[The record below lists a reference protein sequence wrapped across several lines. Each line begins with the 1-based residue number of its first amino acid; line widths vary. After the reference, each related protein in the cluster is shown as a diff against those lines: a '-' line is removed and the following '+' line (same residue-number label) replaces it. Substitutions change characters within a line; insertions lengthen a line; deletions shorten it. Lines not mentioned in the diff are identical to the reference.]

1 MCLGDLGGIFAP
13 GGIDAGRL
21 NQYNGIRFGKCQ
33 VQESRLMSKKNIS
46 STKVHAG
53 SGGGYPLMRVIVLL
67 FFLILFAVVGS
78 MLVSQSRTYDRV
90 YNKSQ
95 ELARL
100 EREAIA
106 NNDEVK
112 TQQGKIGS
120 DEYIEEIA
128 RDQLGLVKSGETVYQ
143 TGE

>member
-1 MCLGDLGGIFAP
+1 MTKKIIP
-13 GGIDAGRL
+13 G
-21 NQYNGIRFGKCQ
+21 
-33 VQESRLMSKKNIS
+33 
-46 STKVHAG
+46 TKVHAG

-78 MLVSQSRTYDRV
+78 MLVSQSRTFDRV
-90 YNKSQ
+90 HDKSQ
-95 ELARL
+95 ELSRL
-100 EREAIA
+100 EREALA

>member
-1 MCLGDLGGIFAP
+1 MA
-13 GGIDAGRL
+13 
-21 NQYNGIRFGKCQ
+21 
-33 VQESRLMSKKNIS
+33 KKKIP

-53 SGGGYPLMRVIVLL
+53 GGGGYPLMRVIVLL

-90 YNKSQ
+90 FEKSQ
-95 ELARL
+95 ELSRL

-106 NNDEVK
+106 NNEEVK
-112 TQQGKIGS
+112 TQKGKVGS
-120 DEYIEEIA
+120 DEYIEELA
-128 RDQLGLVKSGETVYQ
+128 RDQLGLVKSGEIVYQ

>member
-1 MCLGDLGGIFAP
+1 
-13 GGIDAGRL
+13 
-21 NQYNGIRFGKCQ
+21 
-33 VQESRLMSKKNIS
+33 MSKKNIS
-46 STKVHAG
+46 SVKVHAG

-100 EREAIA
+100 EREALA

-128 RDQLGLVKSGETVYQ
+128 RDQLGLVRSGETVYQ

>member
-1 MCLGDLGGIFAP
+1 MT
-13 GGIDAGRL
+13 
-21 NQYNGIRFGKCQ
+21 
-33 VQESRLMSKKNIS
+33 KKNIS
-46 STKVHAG
+46 GTKVHAG
-53 SGGGYPLMRVIVLL
+53 NGGGYPLMRVIVLL

-90 YNKSQ
+90 FEKSQ
-95 ELARL
+95 ELSRL

-106 NNDEVK
+106 NNEEVK
-112 TQQGKIGS
+112 NQKEKIGS